1 MQFTSIHRLDDYSD
15 ATGWWDRLI
24 GFKQR
29 IGYMAQGEQRVL
41 DKAGRVYPYK
51 DPSQHILVIYTLAL
65 PHTH

>member
-1 MQFTSIHRLDDYSD
+1 M
-15 ATGWWDRLI
+15 I

-51 DPSQHILVIYTLAL
+51 DPSQHILVNLPATITLSCL
-65 PHTH
+65 Q

>member
-1 MQFTSIHRLDDYSD
+1 M
-15 ATGWWDRLI
+15 TGWWDRLI

-51 DPSQHILVIYTLAL
+51 DPSQHILVTRLLHHLQSLTVASSIWVI
-65 PHTH
+65 

>member
-1 MQFTSIHRLDDYSD
+1 MP
-15 ATGWWDRLI
+15 GWWDRLI

-51 DPSQHILVIYTLAL
+51 DPSQHILVNLNLPAIVTLSCL
-65 PHTH
+65 Q